1 MAGFSLL
8 SGRKLNRSDRETP
21 TVREFYESRAR
32 KISFFRWA
40 ILLLTVLFAVY
51 GFLVHGT
58 ELTMDN
64 FRYMLKFLSFTET
77 DSATSSE
84 LFHYDYADDNQGAL
98 YKGDL
103 VVLNGNGI
111 SVYSKDAEKVFS
123 FSFRMDNP
131 RLVSSGDS
139 LYAYDLGGTEI
150 RIFNSYSQIARIGL
164 DYPIYG
170 FSASPSGSFA
180 VVTAEKNYRSA
191 VYVYDQYA
199 RQTYKRLLSDT
210 YADYVALDD
219 AGSSFILLGHYSEG
233 GYLVSFLQT
242 YSIRQEEPTTS
253 VTFTGEMPLKTG
265 WLSAG
270 RYMVLT
276 GEALR
281 VYEAGSSEPYAAL
294 DLDPSSLEGCTLS
307 HGRILLTTAVS
318 SLSGGSVLSVY
329 DDYIREQLS
338 VRFDGAI
345 DFKTIVGD
353 CVYVL
358 TVGQLTQIRLT
369 DQSAVRYPVSQDAVC
384 VLENASGE
392 PIVFEKRKAALLSTY
407 TPDPG

>member
-8 SGRKLNRSDRETP
+8 SGRKLNKTDRQTP
-21 TVREFYESRAR
+21 TVRDFYESRAR

-51 GFLVHGT
+51 GFLMHGT

-64 FRYMLKFLSFTET
+64 FRYMLKFLSFTEA
-77 DSATSSE
+77 DSSTTSE

-98 YKGDL
+98 YKGDI
-103 VVLNGNGI
+103 VVLNGSGI
-111 SVYSKDAEKVFS
+111 SVYSKDAEKVFG

-139 LYAYDLGGTEI
+139 LYAYDLGGNEI
-150 RIFNSYSQIARIGL
+150 RIFNSYSQIARIAL

-170 FSASPSGSFA
+170 FSASVSGSFA

-191 VYVYDQYA
+191 VYIYDQYA

-210 YADYVALDD
+210 YADYVALND
-219 AGSSFILLGHYSEG
+219 AGNAFVLLGHYSEG

-242 YSIRQEEPTTS
+242 YSVTQEEPTCS
-253 VTFTGEMPLKTG
+253 VKFTGEMPLKTG
-265 WLSAG
+265 WLSAD
-270 RYMVLT
+270 RFMVLT
-276 GEALR
+276 GDALR
-281 VYEAGSSEPYAAL
+281 VYEAGSSEPYASLAV
-294 DLDPSSLEGCTLS
+294 DTASLEGCTLS
-307 HGRILLTTAVS
+307 HGRILLSTAVS
-318 SLSGGSVLSVY
+318 SLSGGSVLSVF
-329 DDYIREQLS
+329 DDLIREQLS
-338 VRFDGAI
+338 VRFEGAI
-345 DFKTIVGD
+345 DFKTIIGD

-358 TVGQLTQIRLT
+358 TVGQLTKISLT
-369 DQSAVRYPVSQDAVC
+369 DQSVVRYPVSQDAVC

-392 PIVFEKRKAALLSTY
+392 PVVFEKRKAALLSTY
-407 TPDPG
+407 TPEQ